1 MTTQL
6 TVEQQLELQVKDLK
20 SRILDTQDALQQK
33 VASEKELAAALTEI
47 VSIVGLQSETG
58 QVQLVDVVDAVVEL
72 KKRLDEVESVEIEQS
87 KEVE

>member
-33 VASEKELAAALTEI
+33 VTSEKELAAALTEI

-72 KKRLDEVESVEIEQS
+72 KKRLVEVESVEIEQS